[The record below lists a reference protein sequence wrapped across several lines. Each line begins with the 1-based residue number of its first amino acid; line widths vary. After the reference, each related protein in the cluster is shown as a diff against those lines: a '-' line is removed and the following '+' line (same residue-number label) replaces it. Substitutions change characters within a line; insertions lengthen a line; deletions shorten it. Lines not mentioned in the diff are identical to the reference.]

1 MNRVFHMLEP
11 QVWQKACQTGFYQA
25 ESLPIEGFI
34 HFSHLAQVE
43 RVANMFYRQI
53 DELLLLEVD
62 PELCSAQWK
71 HEDSE
76 GTGELFPHLYGPLNL
91 PAIKRVHR
99 LLKSDSWYLPK
110 VLADNTAYTKMILF
124 DIDST
129 LMIGSQTHK
138 EAFQLSMKDHF
149 NIEGSMQGIP
159 VHGCTDPN
167 IARQFLSVHG
177 VDEARVDSGLKHFL
191 NGIIKHFL
199 RLGPDPKSRL
209 LKNSEACLNFL
220 KEQGIL
226 LGLVTGNLE
235 LIGWQKLMNHQIDAY
250 FTFGI
255 FSSDHPERS
264 QMVSMALEKAAQKY
278 KIKSN
283 NVLLVGDSIYDVRA
297 ALDNNI
303 EVLAVTTGKHT
314 TEELAAEGAVNIQ
327 AELNLKIFEQLLAKI
342 G

>member
-11 QVWQKACQTGFYQA
+11 QVWHKACQTGFYQA

-91 PAIKRVHR
+91 AAVKRVHR
-99 LLKSDSWYLPK
+99 LLKSDLWHLPT
-110 VLADNTAYTKMILF
+110 VLSDDTAYSKMILF

-129 LMIGSQTHK
+129 LLIGSQTHK

-177 VDEARVDSGLKHFL
+177 VDETLVNSGLLDFLDGIIEHFL
-191 NGIIKHFL
+191 K
-199 RLGPDPKSRL
+199 LGPDPKSRL
-209 LKNSEACLNFL
+209 LNNSEDCLKFL
-220 KEQGIL
+220 KRQGVL
-226 LGLVTGNLE
+226 LALVTGNLE
-235 LIGWQKLMNHQIDAY
+235 LIGWQKLINHQIDTY
-250 FTFGI
+250 FTFGV

-264 QMVSMALEKAAQKY
+264 IMVQKALEKATQNY
-278 KIKSN
+278 KISPN

-314 TEELAAEGAVNIQ
+314 AHELASEGAHNIQ
-327 AELNLKIFEQLLAKI
+327 SQLNLQTFEQFLAKI